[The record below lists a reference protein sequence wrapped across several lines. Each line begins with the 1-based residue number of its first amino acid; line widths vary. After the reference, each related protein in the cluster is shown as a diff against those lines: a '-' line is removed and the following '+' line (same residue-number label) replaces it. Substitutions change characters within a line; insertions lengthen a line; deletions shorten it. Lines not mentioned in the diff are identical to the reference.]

1 MDTPSAAPSAPA
13 SRRCLNCGRS
23 LDGSWCAGCGQHDSE
38 VLRPL
43 LTLLRDLVDAVVDLD
58 GRAWRTLGALL
69 LRPGFLTREYFAG
82 RRTRWT
88 PPLRLFLAA
97 SIGFFLILTLL
108 VTWQSMR
115 RSIETGGETPAAAE
129 AVLEIALDREDET
142 DGEDPAAADGEGISQ
157 EDREAVRAWFRDTAR
172 PWLTDDTRGALLT
185 ALGAQVEENVREMM
199 EGPRDFFA
207 DALENVTFFI
217 LLMVP
222 LLALTQKLLL
232 FWTGHYYIEHLV
244 LTLHNHAFVIC
255 MAFLVMVLDEL
266 SALAVPLAG
275 PVFSLLSTAATIWIV
290 VYLFLSLRF
299 YFRRHWAVTGFVFV
313 ATSLIYLFVLAFGLL
328 IFGALLFIF
337 S

>member
-1 MDTPSAAPSAPA
+1 MDTAAPAA
-13 SRRCLNCGRS
+13 RRCLNCGQS
-23 LDGSWCAGCGQHDSE
+23 LNGSWCAGCGQHDSE

-43 LTLLRDLVDAVVDLD
+43 LALLRDLVDAVVDLD

-82 RRTRWT
+82 RRARWT

-108 VTWQSMR
+108 MTWQSMR
-115 RSIETGGETPAAAE
+115 RSIETGAASAPPAVAE
-129 AVLEIALDREDET
+129 ADLEISLDGN
-142 DGEDPAAADGEGISQ
+142 DGEDAAGPDEEGFTQ
-157 EDREAVRAWFRDTAR
+157 EDRAAVRAWFGENVL
-172 PWLTDDTRGALLT
+172 PWLEDDTRGALLT
-185 ALGAQVEENVREMM
+185 ALGAQIEENAREMM

-217 LLMVP
+217 LLMIP
-222 LLALTQKLLL
+222 LLAMTQKLLL
-232 FWTGHYYIEHLV
+232 FWTGNYYIEHLV

-255 MAFLVMVLDEL
+255 MVFLVMVLDEL

-275 PVFSLLSTAATIWIV
+275 SVFGLLSTAATIWIV
-290 VYLFLSLRF
+290 VYLFLSLHF

-328 IFGALLFIF
+328 IFGALLIIF